1 MESVVGAEATAFV
14 ADTRRTAALVDIT
27 RQQPSVR
34 LRTLLILL
42 DWASVAAGWLAGAL
56 AGGGRNATALAS
68 VGAAVTAA
76 ALARA
81 RLYRARECTIRAIE
95 TARIARTTT
104 LAAALALAATT
115 VIDVEHPIRVVVW
128 GAAFAL
134 LLLLVS
140 RAAYRSVLMRARR
153 DGRFLRPVVVVGT
166 NDEGRDL
173 IELMSDNAAFGYHVV
188 GVIGSHDHFVAA
200 RLPVP
205 YLGDIDEI
213 DDALELTGASG
224 AIVAGSSLPVT
235 ELNEVVRHLLDR
247 GRHVQLSSG
256 LRRFDQRRVLLQ
268 ELAYEPVLYLEPAV
282 LSPWQECAKR
292 VLDVVIASIALV
304 ISAPVFIAAALAI
317 KLTSRGP
324 VLFVQERIGRHGQPF
339 RVYKLRTMIDG
350 AEDSV
355 ITLME
360 KNERHGPLFKIT
372 NDPRRT
378 PVGRF
383 LEASSLDELPQLLN
397 VLKGDMSLVGPRPAL
412 GSEVE
417 QFDAEL
423 LERLRVRPG
432 VTGIWQLEARDDPS
446 FATYRRLD
454 LFYVENWSLSLDVA
468 IVVGTIA
475 DVLVRGVRSVAA
487 GSTGQR

>member
-14 ADTRRTAALVDIT
+14 AETRRPAALVDVT

-34 LRTLLILL
+34 LRTLLIVL
-42 DWASVAAGWLAGAL
+42 DWASVAAGWLVGAWVSGGRGSAAL
-56 AGGGRNATALAS
+56 AG
-68 VGAAVTAA
+68 VGAAVTAL

-95 TARIARTTT
+95 TARIGRVIVVTMVLT
-104 LAAALALAATT
+104 LAAAS
-115 VIDVEHPIRVVVW
+115 VIEVVHPLRVIAW
-128 GAAFAL
+128 GGVLSL

-140 RAAYRSVLMRARR
+140 RGGYRSVLMRERR
-153 DGRFLRPVVVVGT
+153 AGRFLRSVVVVGT

-173 IELMSDNAAFGYHVV
+173 IELMGENAAFGYHVV
-188 GVIGSHDHFVAA
+188 GVVGSHDHFVDA

-205 YLGDIDEI
+205 YLGDIDELEI
-213 DDALELTGASG
+213 ALDQTGAGG
-224 AIVAGSSLPVT
+224 AIVAASSLAVPD
-235 ELNEVVRHLLDR
+235 LNDVVRRLLDR

-282 LSPWQECAKR
+282 LSRWQEGAKR

-304 ISAPVFIAAALAI
+304 VSAPFFLAAAIAI

-324 VLFVQERIGRHGQPF
+324 VLFAQERIGRHGQPF
-339 RVYKLRTMIDG
+339 RVFKLRTMVVG
-350 AEDSV
+350 AEDDV
-355 ITLME
+355 VTLME
-360 KNERHGPLFKIT
+360 KNERNGPLFKIT
-372 NDPRRT
+372 DDPRRT
-378 PVGRF
+378 AVGRF
-383 LEASSLDELPQLLN
+383 LEASSMDELPQLFN

-412 GSEVE
+412 RTEVE

-423 LERLRVRPG
+423 LERLKVRPG

-468 IVVGTIA
+468 IVVGTVA
-475 DVLVRGVRSVAA
+475 DVLVRGVRSLAPSA
-487 GSTGQR
+487 GTQH